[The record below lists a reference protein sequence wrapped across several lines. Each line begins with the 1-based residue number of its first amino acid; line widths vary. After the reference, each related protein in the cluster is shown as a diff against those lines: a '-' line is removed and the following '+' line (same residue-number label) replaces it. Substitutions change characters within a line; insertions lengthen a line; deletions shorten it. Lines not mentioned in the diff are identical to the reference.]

1 MNFGNA
7 LPAQAA
13 NTTYYVS
20 MSDGADSNNGL
31 TSSTPFKT
39 IAKVNSLNLQQ
50 GDKVLFKCGDVW
62 RGEMLMITKSGV
74 SGNPIAFGSYPDSAC
89 ANKPILSGTQPIGSW
104 SVYSGNIYVATLSA
118 DVSQRHQSTLPQRI
132 TSDDGPLAESG

>member
-1 MNFGNA
+1 MKTA
-7 LPAQAA
+7 LRWLIIVSWCAAFFSVPPARAA

-20 MSDGADSNNGL
+20 TSGSDSNNGF
-31 TSSTPFKT
+31 TTGAPFKT

-74 SGNPIAFGSYPDSAC
+74 SGNPIVFGSYPTSDC
-89 ANKPILSGTQPIGSW
+89 ANKPIL
-104 SVYSGNIYVATLSA
+104 
-118 DVSQRHQSTLPQRI
+118 
-132 TSDDGPLAESG
+132 